1 MKNDER
7 GVGWGGGDILWQ
19 CDDNGDNGDDGG
31 DDADGTV
38 PDGRGPL
45 VGS

>member
-1 MKNDER
+1 MKNDEK
-7 GVGWGGGDILWQ
+7 GVGWGDILEQ
-19 CDDNGDNGDDGG
+19 CDDNDDNGDDGG

>member
-7 GVGWGGGDILWQ
+7 GVGWGGGIYYDNN
-19 CDDNGDNGDDGG
+19 DDTGDDGG

>member
-7 GVGWGGGDILWQ
+7 GMGWWEILWQ
-19 CDDNGDNGDDGG
+19 CDDNDDNGDDGG

>member
-1 MKNDER
+1 MMKGG
-7 GVGWGGGDILWQ
+7 GVGWGDILWQ
-19 CDDNGDNGDDGG
+19 CDDNDDNGDDGG